1 MCGIESHH
9 GPSPSAH
16 RLAAPDANGSIGMM
30 KSLILGLCIAAAGAL
45 VALPPIAHAQ
55 PGQGQQRGGPP
66 PGYNGPPPGYGGQSG
81 YNNPRRMDGG
91 GDPQRREEHRQR
103 DMERRQQMSPD
114 DRRDLR
120 RDIRDHGRDVYRN
133 PNR

>member
-1 MCGIESHH
+1 
-9 GPSPSAH
+9 
-16 RLAAPDANGSIGMM
+16 LAASGGNGSIAMM
-30 KSLILGLCIAAAGAL
+30 KMRILALYVAAAGAL
-45 VALPPIAHAQ
+45 VALPPSAHAQ

-66 PGYNGPPPGYGGQSG
+66 PGYGGPPPGYGGPPPGYGGQPG

-91 GDPQRREEHRQR
+91 GDQQRRDEYRQR
-103 DMERRQQMSPD
+103 DMERRQQWMSPD

>member
-1 MCGIESHH
+1 M
-9 GPSPSAH
+9 
-16 RLAAPDANGSIGMM
+16 LAAPDGNGSIGMM
-30 KSLILGLCIAAAGAL
+30 KRLVLALCTAAAGAL
-45 VALPPIAHAQ
+45 VALPPLAYAQ
-55 PGQGQQRGGPP
+55 QGQGQQRGGPP
-66 PGYNGPPPGYGGQSG
+66 GYGGPPPGYGGPPPGYGGQSG

-91 GDPQRREEHRQR
+91 GDQQRRDEHRQR
-103 DMERRQQMSPD
+103 DMDRRQQMSPD